1 MNNRQIFAASVGIL
15 ALATGILAVR
25 LIWFPPAVTPNRPLP
40 QTHGLKGL
48 NKELSGPYTHKNL
61 TVYLIHGQDVQ
72 TGKTPLTLQEALE
85 RNLVVVHET
94 QDVDELAIENVSAKE
109 EVYVQAGDIVKG
121 GKQDRVLAVDLIVPA
136 RSGRMPIDSFCV
148 EQGRWSARGTESSTR
163 FETSVDYAPSKDMK
177 IAARHSKSQAEVW
190 NGVAVSQEKLSAATN
205 SNTASNVSRS
215 SLPLTLENS
224 RVRADSGEYVK
235 ALSDIVQGQPD
246 VIGFLFAINGEIN
259 SADTYG
265 SGALFL
271 KLWPKLLR
279 ASAIEAVAESRHAGS
294 WPQPALA
301 DIDTFFETSETA
313 AISNKRT
320 VTHRIEMITRE
331 TERSV
336 FFESLD
342 RDNMLHRSYIM
353 KRNERHTRASGIR
366 RGLS

>member
-15 ALATGILAVR
+15 SLATGIFAVR
-25 LIWFPPAVTPNRPLP
+25 LIWFSPVAPPVGPPEGHLP
-40 QTHGLKGL
+40 QTHGLTGL
-48 NKELSGPYTHKNL
+48 NREISGPYTHKNL
-61 TVYLIHGQDVQ
+61 TVYLIHGEDVQ

-85 RNLVVVHET
+85 RKLVIVHET

-121 GKQDRVLAVDLIVPA
+121 GQQDRVLAVDLIVPA

-148 EQGRWSARGTESSTR
+148 EQGRWTARGAEPSTR
-163 FETSVDYAPSKDMK
+163 FETSADYAPSKDMK
-177 IAARHSKSQAEVW
+177 IAARHSKSQADVW
-190 NGVAVSQEKLSAATN
+190 DGVAASQEKLSAATN
-205 SNTASNVSRS
+205 SNTASGVSRS

-235 ALSDIVQGQPD
+235 ALSAIVRDQPD

-265 SGALFL
+265 SSALFL

-294 WPQPALA
+294 VPQPALA
-301 DIDTFFETSETA
+301 DIETFFETSETA

-320 VTHRIEMITRE
+320 VTERIEMITRE

-336 FFESLD
+336 FLESLD
-342 RDNMLHRSYIM
+342 RDTLLHRSYIM
-353 KRNERHTRASGIR
+353 K
-366 RGLS
+366 